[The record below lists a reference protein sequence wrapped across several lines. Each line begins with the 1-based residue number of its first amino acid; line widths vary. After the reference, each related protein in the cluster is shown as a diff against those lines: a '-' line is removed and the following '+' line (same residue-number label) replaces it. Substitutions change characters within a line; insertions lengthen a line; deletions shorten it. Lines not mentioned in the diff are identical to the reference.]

1 MKLRKLLCSALAAM
15 IVFGT
20 VPAMGITAGA
30 QPAVG
35 ASGEL
40 VGDFITLDSY
50 IRNATGYTLT
60 QYLALIDSGV
70 VANRTI
76 ELSPSAG
83 NFVVM
88 TRSEL
93 RELGKYRNLKLSLK
107 ISNNSIGFTYNTS
120 LSGSQASNISAAMAS
135 GDQFFLTLSFAKG
148 TDSDGNSYIDIK
160 RSSAN
165 PNVEK
170 LDYTLYAADF
180 RTLLGWNKL
189 ISDSIFADS
198 LYYYMY
204 DISLNDKVS
213 SSPSKS
219 LTSGYN
225 LNFTLD
231 NTAQHGIRIKYETK
245 DDAYYSKKQ
254 IMNILESLIKKYIG
268 LSDSDTVTLA
278 DYIDAVK
285 KDMEDSIPDK
295 LLTEEDV
302 NKLIEKYFTNHREEF
317 ISAVLSDERYTGQID
332 NLENAITIINDKL
345 ATYQV
350 PNSQIIDV
358 VKNLIENDSSIRDLL
373 KGKDGT
379 DGKDGANGKDGADGK
394 DGKDGINGTNGKD
407 GVNGTNGKDGAD
419 GESFEEWAKR
429 NYGSVENFINSVSFE
444 GWAKRN
450 YGSVE
455 NFIRNVTGKEG
466 ANGKSAYELAQE
478 QGYKG
483 TLAQWLESLK
493 GEDGEDGEDGEPGE
507 DGKDGKDGKD
517 GADGRDGKDG
527 QIVYV
532 NGTYGQIPSNTGNS
546 TPTTGDVTLDTTNT
560 TYGKGGVVNPN
571 TGIAVGLLI
580 PAAAAGS
587 VLLVKKS
594 GRKRGR
600 RK

>member
-1 MKLRKLLCSALAAM
+1 MKLRKILCSALAAI

-20 VPAMGITAGA
+20 MPAVGITAGA
-30 QPAVG
+30 QPSVG
-35 ASGEL
+35 ASDEQTI
-40 VGDFITLDSY
+40 GDFATLSSY
-50 IRNATGYTLT
+50 IRSATGYTLT

-70 VANRTI
+70 IANRTI
-76 ELSPSAG
+76 ELSPAAG

-88 TRSEL
+88 TKDEL
-93 RELGKYRNLKLSLK
+93 RELGKYRNLKLSFR

-120 LSGSQASNISAAMAS
+120 LSGSQASNISGAMAA
-135 GDQFFLTLSFAKG
+135 GDQFFLTLSFSKG

-165 PNVEK
+165 PNTEK

-189 ISDSIFADS
+189 VDDSIFADS

-204 DISLNDKVS
+204 EINLNDRVS

-219 LTSGYN
+219 LSSGYN
-225 LNFTLD
+225 LSFTL
-231 NTAQHGIRIKYETK
+231 NNASQHGIRIKYETK
-245 DDAYYSKKQ
+245 DDEYYSKKQ
-254 IMNILESLIKKYIG
+254 VMNILESLIKKYIG
-268 LSDSDTVTLA
+268 LSDSDTGTLA
-278 DYIDAVK
+278 DYVDKVK
-285 KDMEDSIPDK
+285 DDMESTIPDK
-295 LLTEEDV
+295 LLTENDV
-302 NKLIEKYFTNHREEF
+302 NNLIEKYFTNHRQEF
-317 ISAVLSDERYTGQID
+317 ISAVLSDERYTGEIT
-332 NLENAITIINDKL
+332 NLENAITIINDRL

-350 PNSQIIDV
+350 PDSQILDV
-358 VKNLIENDSSIRDLL
+358 VRNLITNDSSIRDLL
-373 KGKDGT
+373 RGKDGT
-379 DGKDGANGKDGADGK
+379 DGK

-407 GVNGTNGKDGAD
+407 GVNGTNGTNGKDGAD
-419 GESFEEWAKR
+419 GESFEDWAKR
-429 NYGSVENFINSVSFE
+429 NYGSIENFINSVSFE

-450 YGSVE
+450 YGSVD
-455 NFIRNVTGKEG
+455 NFIKNVTGKEG

-493 GEDGEDGEDGEPGE
+493 GEDGEPGE
-507 DGKDGKDGKD
+507 DGQDGQDGKDGKD

-527 QIVYV
+527 QVVYV
-532 NGTYGQIPSNTGNS
+532 NGTYGQVPSNTGN
-546 TPTTGDVTLDTTNT
+546 TPTAGDVTLDTSNT

-571 TGIAVGLLI
+571 TGIAIGLII

-587 VLLVKKS
+587 VLLIKKS

>member
-1 MKLRKLLCSALAAM
+1 MKLRKILCSALAAI

-20 VPAMGITAGA
+20 VPAVGITAGA
-30 QPAVG
+30 QPSVG
-35 ASGEL
+35 ASDEQTI
-40 VGDFITLDSY
+40 GDFATLSSY
-50 IRNATGYTLT
+50 IRSATGYTLT

-70 VANRTI
+70 IANRTI
-76 ELSPSAG
+76 ELSPAAG

-88 TRSEL
+88 TKDEL
-93 RELGKYRNLKLSLK
+93 RELGKYRNLKLSFR

-120 LSGSQASNISAAMAS
+120 LSGSQASNISGAMAA
-135 GDQFFLTLSFAKG
+135 GDQFFLTLSFSKG

-165 PNVEK
+165 PNTEK

-189 ISDSIFADS
+189 VDDSIFADS

-204 DISLNDKVS
+204 EINLNDRVS

-219 LTSGYN
+219 LSSGYN
-225 LNFTLD
+225 LSFTL
-231 NTAQHGIRIKYETK
+231 NNASQHGIRIKYETK
-245 DDAYYSKKQ
+245 DDEHYSKKQ
-254 IMNILESLIKKYIG
+254 VMNILESLIKKYIG
-268 LSDSDTVTLA
+268 LSDSDTGTLA
-278 DYIDAVK
+278 DYVDKVK
-285 KDMEDSIPDK
+285 DDMESTIPEK
-295 LLTEEDV
+295 LLTENDV

-317 ISAVLSDERYTGQID
+317 ITAVLSDERYTGEIT
-332 NLENAITIINDKL
+332 NLENAITIINDRL

-350 PNSQIIDV
+350 PDSQILDV
-358 VKNLIENDSSIRDLL
+358 VRNLITNDSSIRDLL
-373 KGKDGT
+373 RGKDGT
-379 DGKDGANGKDGADGK
+379 DGK

-407 GVNGTNGKDGAD
+407 GVNGTNGTNGKDGAD
-419 GESFEEWAKR
+419 GESFEDWAKR
-429 NYGSVENFINSVSFE
+429 NYGSIENFINSVSFE

-450 YGSVE
+450 YGSVD
-455 NFIRNVTGKEG
+455 NFIKNVTGKEG

-493 GEDGEDGEDGEPGE
+493 GEDGEPGE
-507 DGKDGKDGKD
+507 DGQDGKDGKD

-527 QIVYV
+527 QVVYV
-532 NGTYGQIPSNTGNS
+532 NGTYGQVPSNTGN
-546 TPTTGDVTLDTTNT
+546 TPTAGDVTLDTSNT

-571 TGIAVGLLI
+571 TGIAIGLII